1 MFPNASA
8 TPCNVFGN
16 LLLAKADK
24 VFDFVTW
31 QVLESLQAV
40 SIIDA
45 FGQTSSLC
53 GYSPNHI
60 LSDLFIVLD
69 LRLIVA
75 QKELCDFS
83 DFCFAA
89 AL

>member
-45 FGQTSSLC
+45 FG
-53 GYSPNHI
+53 
-60 LSDLFIVLD
+60 
-69 LRLIVA
+69 
-75 QKELCDFS
+75 
-83 DFCFAA
+83 
-89 AL
+89 

>member
-1 MFPNASA
+1 MRDAGHVIDAWEGGTAAWHLVSGRAWYVAFALYSMFPNASA

-45 FGQTSSLC
+45 FG
-53 GYSPNHI
+53 
-60 LSDLFIVLD
+60 
-69 LRLIVA
+69 
-75 QKELCDFS
+75 
-83 DFCFAA
+83 
-89 AL
+89 